1 MDKQLLEEL
10 SIWEETFD
18 RAIRLGFIH
27 LSASEFDKIALLYAK
42 VFDTA
47 LSKRQMKCN
56 TCRLKALKDLGKR
69 YFEEKNK
76 PKKGRPKKIDI
87 DAE

>member
-1 MDKQLLEEL
+1 M
-10 SIWEETFD
+10 
-18 RAIRLGFIH
+18 
-27 LSASEFDKIALLYAK
+27 YAK
-42 VFDTA
+42 VFGTA
-47 LSKRQMKCN
+47 LTKRQMKCN